1 MVRNL
6 SLNKKYMRN
15 KYITPAIY
23 IIVPDTDFYFMSGSS
38 DKGPED
44 LTTKEEIGNKVQ
56 LSKFHS
62 VFDEQEDEDENDW

>member
-1 MVRNL
+1 M
-6 SLNKKYMRN
+6 KN

-62 VFDEQEDEDENDW
+62 VFDEQEDEDDW